1 MDKEFQITYDSL
13 YSVADSLFF
22 RDTRYINM
30 REQNGKKVFWGRG
43 NGWVTG
49 ALTFII
55 DNMPAQHPSR
65 VFYISL
71 FRQMLKKIS
80 TLQDKQGFWH
90 SSLLDTA
97 SYPMPETSASVSS
110 HIACSGALIM
120 DILKKKN
127 ICPSQ
132 KKLECISFR
141 RTRRRQDRLCTT
153 NRS

>member
-1 MDKEFQITYDSL
+1 
-13 YSVADSLFF
+13 
-22 RDTRYINM
+22 M
-30 REQNGKKVFWGRG
+30 REQNGEKVFWGRG

-65 VFYISL
+65 IFYISL
-71 FRQMLKKIS
+71 FRQMMKRYLRFRINKAS
-80 TLQDKQGFWH
+80 GTLLYWTQLPIPCRKPVHQ
-90 SSLLDTA
+90 
-97 SYPMPETSASVSS
+97 VSS
-110 HIACSGALIM
+110 HIACFGALIM

-127 ICPSQ
+127 ICPLQ
-132 KKLECISFR
+132 KSVECISFR